1 MKPNKSKRLGDLL
14 VENGD
19 ITPEQLEQALKA
31 LKGTTKRIGEILVEQ
46 GVVNER
52 QVSKILEQQLGF
64 THLDLEKID
73 IDPEL
78 PRLISE
84 KLARRHML
92 IPISLKNNVLT
103 VAMSNPT
110 NIYAIDDVKLATDL
124 QVEPVIATRQDI
136 MTAIG
141 LYYEKEGAERALQ
154 EFGQSYVAN
163 TFDDFDD
170 EIISNVE
177 KAPVVKL
184 LNSVIRQAIKMKA
197 SDIHIEPMEKY
208 LRIRIRVDGE
218 LQEIMRPPQNSH
230 SALVTRIKIMG
241 KMDIAEKRIPQDG
254 RLEMEIDNQFFDMRL
269 AVIPTVYGE
278 KVMIRLLDRS
288 AILMS
293 KHELGFTEDNLEI
306 FNRTIQHPHGIIL
319 VTGPTGSGKTTT
331 LYTVL
336 HEINS
341 INKNIITVED
351 PVEYRIDGI
360 NQIQINQKAGLTF
373 ANGLRSIL
381 RHDPDVIMIGEIRD
395 TETAQI
401 AIRAA
406 ITGHLVLATLH
417 TNSTVSTITRLI
429 DMGIEPYLISSAVV
443 GITAQRLV
451 KKVCYNCK
459 ESYVPRDKEK
469 DMLGLDN
476 GTVLYRGT
484 GCNVCNH
491 TGYKGRTG
499 IHEIMYITESI
510 RSMID
515 NHNHSDQILKH
526 SRENGMTTLRQNC
539 NELVRN
545 GTISF
550 DELMRVTY
558 SLE

>member
-1 MKPNKSKRLGDLL
+1 MKPNETKRL
-14 VENGD
+14 
-19 ITPEQLEQALKA
+19 
-31 LKGTTKRIGEILVEQ
+31 GEILVENGIITQ
-46 GVVNER
+46 DQLFAALKELEGSSKRLGEVLVEHGLVDER
-52 QVSKILEQQLGF
+52 QISVNLEIQLGYKY
-64 THLDLEKID
+64 LELEELN

-78 PRLISE
+78 PRLIPE
-84 KLARRHML
+84 KLARRHLL
-92 IPISLKNNVLT
+92 IPVHLKNNILT
-103 VAMSNPT
+103 VAMANPS
-110 NIYAIDDVKLATDL
+110 NIYAIDDVKIATDL
-124 QVEPVIATRQDI
+124 EVEPAIATRQDI
-136 MTAIG
+136 LTAIG

-154 EFGQSYVAN
+154 EFDQTYIADQ
-163 TFDDFDD
+163 TDDNDD
-170 EIISNVE
+170 EIVINVE

-184 LNSVIRQAIKMKA
+184 LNSVIRQAIKMRA

-208 LRIRIRVDGE
+208 LRIRVRVDGE

-230 SALVTRIKIMG
+230 SALITRIKIMG
-241 KMDIAEKRIPQDG
+241 RMNIAEKRVPQDG
-254 RLEMEIDNQFFDMRL
+254 RLEMEIDEKVYDMRL

-288 AILMS
+288 SVMMS
-293 KHELGFTEDNLEI
+293 KHELGFTDDNLLVFSRI
-306 FNRTIQHPHGIIL
+306 IQHPHGIIL

-331 LYTVL
+331 LYAVL

-341 INKNIITVED
+341 INRNIITVED

-360 NQIQINQKAGLTF
+360 NQTQINQKAGLTF
-373 ANGLRSIL
+373 ASGLRSIL

-417 TNSTVSTITRLI
+417 TNSTVSTINRLI
-429 DMGIEPYLISSAVV
+429 DMGVEPYLISSATV
-443 GITAQRLV
+443 GIMAQRLV
-451 KKVCYNCK
+451 KKICYNCK
-459 ESYVPRDKEK
+459 EPYQPDELKK
-469 DMLGLDN
+469 DMLGLEN
-476 GTVLYRGT
+476 GDILYHGT
-484 GCNVCNH
+484 GCNVCNQ

-499 IHEIMYITESI
+499 IHEIMPVTDSI

-515 NHNHSDQILKH
+515 KQDHSERILNK
-526 SRENGMTTLRQNC
+526 SIEYGMTTLRDNC
-539 NELVRN
+539 IGLVRN

-550 DELMRVTY
+550 EEFMRVTY